1 VRQLIGDGDVTA
13 VHDVADGGLLVAL
26 AEMAMA
32 SGLGVKLDVTLTT
45 AQAFG
50 EDQSRYIVTTKPDTV
65 LEGAVK
71 LGTVGGSDV
80 AGVAVS
86 ALKQANEA
94 FFKDWMEGKGYKQGC
109 YTPAPRIVSRRQAS
123 GTRSSRNEKRPR
135 HMLPAA
141 LSYYEPTL
149 KLSPHV
155 DTNGVQGRWP
165 LLFPLFS

>member
-1 VRQLIGDGDVTA
+1 

-71 LGTVGGSDV
+71 LGVVGRFDV
-80 AGVAVS
+80 AGVAV
-86 ALKQANEA
+86 
-94 FFKDWMEGKGYKQGC
+94 F
-109 YTPAPRIVSRRQAS
+109 R
-123 GTRSSRNEKRPR
+123 
-135 HMLPAA
+135 
-141 LSYYEPTL
+141 
-149 KLSPHV
+149 
-155 DTNGVQGRWP
+155 
-165 LLFPLFS
+165 